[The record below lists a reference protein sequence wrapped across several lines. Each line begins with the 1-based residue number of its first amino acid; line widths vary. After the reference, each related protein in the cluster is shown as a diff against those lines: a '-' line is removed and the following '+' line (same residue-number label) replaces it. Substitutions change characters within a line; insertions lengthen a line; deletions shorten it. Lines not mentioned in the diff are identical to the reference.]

1 MGTGY
6 APVKLGQPIQVDGL
20 TDTYIVIQIQQV
32 SEEAWDRDYDTYG
45 STSTDKYSGKRSQKI
60 YAIPAYK
67 ESSTTTSSTT
77 TSGTD
82 TSGTDTK
89 AYYYPPVHPVPII
102 RHSGPQT
109 AFVTDNEDPKFQ
121 GRVRIAYP
129 WQSIGDLERRQ
140 LSQAEQELS
149 EAKKK
154 AAEAQ
159 KKAEELSKEAKAY
172 KTYYDAVKDYLGKSS
187 DDRKKYLD
195 QCDTDLKDQKD
206 KKAKAEAQLKKDE
219 ERLPV
224 LPGLI
229 AAEKD
234 AKERRKLEVEQ
245 VTIEQD
251 IPVQKAKIAQAE
263 AEIERLENTKK
274 YCQEAENRLQ
284 SMTSLRVRHD

>member
-1 MGTGY
+1 M
-6 APVKLGQPIQVDGL
+6 
-20 TDTYIVIQIQQV
+20 
-32 SEEAWDRDYDTYG
+32 
-45 STSTDKYSGKRSQKI
+45 
-60 YAIPAYK
+60 
-67 ESSTTTSSTT
+67 
-77 TSGTD
+77 
-82 TSGTDTK
+82 
-89 AYYYPPVHPVPII
+89 
-102 RHSGPQT
+102 
-109 AFVTDNEDPKFQ
+109 
-121 GRVRIAYP
+121 
-129 WQSIGDLERRQ
+129 
-140 LSQAEQELS
+140 SQAEQELS
-149 EAKKK
+149 EARKK

-274 YCQEAENRLQ
+274 YCQEAEKNETEQKKTDSSYTIEKNKTLVELNDKYEKATQAAVDTKKELSDLEKAVAEQEKNAAEARAALQ
-284 SMTSLRVRHD
+284 KKIEGYATPWIRIATPMATDGGGFYYKPRIGDEVLVNFDSDNIERPYVVGTLYSKNTLQPAEGLDRYVAPKIRQDRRRGRGELL